1 MGHNSGVSVEPL
13 EGRVLRAVDLSLTD
27 NGKLK
32 IIAPAGD
39 TEGDVIELALI
50 NDNHAIQVWV
60 NGILRDPT
68 PKGGAPDSVKKSK
81 VDRIVADLGG
91 GDDTIVIGRRLTD
104 PRVFKNKLQVP
115 CTLVGGDG
123 NDFIE
128 SGPQRDRLIGG
139 AGNDTIFGARG
150 DDVIYCGSGDDQ
162 AFGETGRDVLYGQD
176 GNDYLDGDGNDF
188 IEAGP
193 QKDRIIGGAGND
205 TIFAGKGDD
214 VVYCGS
220 GDDQAFGETGRDNL
234 YGQDGNDHLDGDGN
248 QDALYGM
255 AGADNCIGG
264 EDKDFVN
271 PGNDPNDTLDRNDLP
286 TEGQT
291 HDVDAFVAKLIK
303 LDVPDKYRDD
313 ATA

>member
-32 IIAPAGD
+32 IIAPEGD
-39 TEGDVIELALI
+39 VEGDVIELSLI
-50 NDNHAIQVWV
+50 NDHHAIQVWV

-128 SGPQRDRLIGG
+128 
-139 AGNDTIFGARG
+139 
-150 DDVIYCGSGDDQ
+150 
-162 AFGETGRDVLYGQD
+162 
-176 GNDYLDGDGNDF
+176 
-188 IEAGP
+188 AGP

-214 VVYCGS
+214 VIYCGS

-255 AGADNCIGG
+255 AGADACIGS

-271 PGNDPNDTLDRNDLP
+271 PGGDPGDTLDRNDLP
-286 TEGQT
+286 NEGQT
-291 HDVDAFVAKLIK
+291 HDVESFVAKLIK

-313 ATA
+313 AIA